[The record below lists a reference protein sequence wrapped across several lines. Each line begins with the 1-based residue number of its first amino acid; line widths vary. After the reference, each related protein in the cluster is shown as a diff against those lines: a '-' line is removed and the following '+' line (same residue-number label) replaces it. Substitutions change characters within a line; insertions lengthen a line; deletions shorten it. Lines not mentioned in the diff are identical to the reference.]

1 MSFVIRS
8 KKFTRPGYRE
18 IALIVGGDQDSKRVF
33 VNDNIDGV
41 TDLKL
46 LKGNF
51 QPLPSKEDGIVE
63 KLYVSG
69 VSGSGKST
77 YISKWIS
84 QFLKGKRKDTPIY
97 IFSSVDFDKVFD
109 EKFGDN
115 IIRINLDS
123 SIVLSPIQVSELE
136 NSLCIFDDIDTVKNP
151 AIRKAV
157 CSLRDE
163 CLEIGRHYD
172 VSLLCTSHLLSNWGA
187 TRRLLNEAT
196 SVTVFPKGGGGLFH
210 IKNYLKTYAGM
221 NSQQIKRL
229 INLKSRWVTIY
240 RVYNPYI
247 ISQKEIYFNRDEDF
261 E

>member
-1 MSFVIRS
+1 MSFIIRN
-8 KKFTRPGYRE
+8 KKFKRPGYRE
-18 IALIVGGDQDSKRVF
+18 IALIQGGPDNGKKVY
-33 VNDNIDGV
+33 VNDTIDGV
-41 TDLKL
+41 KELKL
-46 LKGNF
+46 SSGNF
-51 QPLPSKEDGIVE
+51 QPLPSKQDGIVE
-63 KLYVSG
+63 KLYISG

-77 YISKWIS
+77 YISKWIT
-84 QFLKGKRKDTPIY
+84 QFLKGERRDTPIY
-97 IFSSVDFDKVFD
+97 IFSSVDFDKAFD
-109 EKFGDN
+109 EKFGES
-115 IIRINLDS
+115 IIRIDLDAS
-123 SIVLSPIQVSELE
+123 LVTNPIEVPELAD
-136 NSLCIFDDIDTVKNP
+136 SLCIFDDIDTVKHP

-163 CLEIGRHYD
+163 CLEIGRHYN
-172 VSLLCTSHLLSNWGA
+172 VRLLCTSHILSNWGS

-221 NSQQIKRL
+221 STNQIKKL

-247 ISQKEIYFNRDEDF
+247 ISQKEIYFNRDEDL